1 MTSNRRT
8 HRMRAATGAALAAAV
23 LAVLAAH
30 PVQAAAPGTP
40 DTGSRAD
47 APTPGPLGAELPPGP
62 FDDSFY
68 LPPPTPPQ
76 GQPGDIIRWRPA
88 FPGSNA
94 ANADAWQVM
103 YLSTNAQ
110 GERNTVVGTILVPKG
125 VDAAE
130 AHIVGFGPGTQGP
143 AFKCA
148 PSKAME
154 RGTLYDQ
161 PAINDA
167 LSAGYAVAL
176 TDYEGYAPGEANEPT
191 YIVGRSEGPAL
202 LDAVRAAQRLQQA
215 GLSPDAKVALQGYS
229 QGGGAVMWAGEMQP
243 DYAPELDLVGVAGGG
258 VPADLNEV
266 AEGLDG
272 YVGFGFLA
280 FAALGL
286 DSSYPDLKLDSYLNE
301 TGRTDLAAARE
312 NDCVVELLA
321 KYPFKKI
328 SDYTHTDPLPTP
340 EWQQR
345 LAENKLG
352 QGRINA
358 PVFQYH
364 ATTDEIVNTPQAEAL
379 RATYCAKGMDVSWK
393 TYPSDHLSGI
403 FAGNGDA
410 KRFIADRF
418 AGKPTTPNC

>member
-1 MTSNRRT
+1 MKIASS
-8 HRMRAATGAALAAAV
+8 RAANAVSIGLTAAV
-23 LAVLAAH
+23 LTVLTAA
-30 PVQAAAPGTP
+30 PVQAADPAAPQ
-40 DTGSRAD
+40 
-47 APTPGPLGAELPPGP
+47 APSAAAEQSPGP

-68 LPPPTPPQ
+68 RPPAEPPA
-76 GQPGDIIRWRPA
+76 GEPGDVIRWRPV
-88 FPGSNA
+88 FPALNG

-103 YLSTNAQ
+103 YLSTDAR

-125 VDAAE
+125 ADPAKTP
-130 AHIVGFGPGTQGP
+130 IVGFGPGTQGP

-148 PSKAME
+148 PSKAVE

-161 PAINDA
+161 PAVNDA
-167 LSAGYAVAL
+167 LSNGYAVAL
-176 TDYEGYAPGEANEPT
+176 TDYEGYAPGEDNKPT

-202 LDAVRAAQRLQQA
+202 IDSVRAAQRLPQA
-215 GLSPDAKVALQGYS
+215 GLSAESKVAFQGYS

-243 DYAPELDLVGVAGGG
+243 EYAPELNLVGVAGGG

-266 AEGLDG
+266 AKGLDG

-280 FAALGL
+280 FAAAGL
-286 DSSYPDLKLDSYLNE
+286 DFAYPDLKLDSYLNE
-301 TGRTDLAAARE
+301 TGREDLADARQ
-312 NDCVVELLA
+312 NDCVVELLT
-321 KYPFKKI
+321 KYPFKRI
-328 SDYTHTDPLPTP
+328 SDYTHTDPLGTP
-340 EWQQR
+340 QWQER

-379 RATYCAKGMDVSWK
+379 HETYCAKGMDVTWR

-403 FAGNGDA
+403 FAGNPDA
-410 KRFIADRF
+410 QQFIKDRF
-418 AGKPTTPNC
+418 EGKPTTPNC